1 MTHLTI
7 EEKIK
12 HLQNASMEEARA
24 EGNEI
29 VKKYSDS
36 LEKIFNE
43 HKEAALRQAELN
55 VKIETNK
62 SRQDLNKAMA
72 RAQIEMKREQG
83 NCQTQLKQRLFRRI
97 QVLLNEYM
105 KTEDYEKL
113 LCTYI
118 QKGLAFAGQEAVD
131 IYLNP
136 SDEHL
141 KEKLEKQTGTE
152 LTVSREDFIGGIRM
166 VMRERKILIDHSF
179 KSALAEEY
187 ERFLFTGGNHHA

>member
-1 MTHLTI
+1 MTHLTL

-36 LEKIFNE
+36 LEKIFND

-55 VKIETNK
+55 VKTEANK
-62 SRQDLNKAMA
+62 AKQDLNKAMA
-72 RAQIEMKREQG
+72 RAQIELKREQG
-83 NCQTQLKQRLFRRI
+83 KCQTQLKQRLFRRI
-97 QVLLNEYM
+97 GVLLNEYM
-105 KTEDYEKL
+105 QTEPYKDL
-113 LCTYI
+113 LCSYI
-118 QKGLAFAGQEAVD
+118 RKGLDFAGDEAMD

-136 SDEHL
+136 SDAHL
-141 KEKLEKQTGTE
+141 KEELERCTGAV
-152 LTVSREDFIGGIRM
+152 LTISREDFIGGIRM
-166 VMRERKILIDHSF
+166 VIRERNILIDHSF

-187 ERFLFTGGNHHA
+187 DRFLFTGGTNNA

>member
-1 MTHLTI
+1 MTL

-12 HLQNASMEEARA
+12 HLQNASMEEART

-29 VKKYSDS
+29 VRKHSDS

-55 VKIETNK
+55 IKTETNK
-62 SRQDLNKAMA
+62 ARQELNKAMA
-72 RAQIEMKREQG
+72 RAQIDLKREQG
-83 NCQTQLKQRLFRRI
+83 NCQTALKQKLFRRI
-97 QVLLNEYM
+97 GVLVGEYM
-105 KTEDYEKL
+105 QTDAYKDL
-113 LCTYI
+113 LCVYI
-118 QKGLAFAGQEAVD
+118 QKGLDFARQETMD

-141 KEKLEKQTGTE
+141 KEEIERRTGVI
-152 LTVSREDFIGGIRM
+152 LTISREDFTGGIRM
-166 VMRERKILIDHSF
+166 VIRERNILIDHSF

-187 ERFLFTGGNHHA
+187 DRFLFTGGNGYA

>member
-1 MTHLTI
+1 MTHLTL

-55 VKIETNK
+55 VKTETNK
-62 SRQDLNKAMA
+62 AKQDLNKAMA
-72 RAQIEMKREQG
+72 RAQIELKREQG

-97 QVLLNEYM
+97 GVLVNEYM
-105 KTEDYEKL
+105 QTEPYKDL
-113 LCTYI
+113 LCSYI
-118 QKGLAFAGQEAVD
+118 RKGLDFAGDEAMD

-136 SDEHL
+136 SDAHL
-141 KEKLEKQTGTE
+141 KEELERCTGVV
-152 LTVSREDFIGGIRM
+152 LTISREDFIGGIRM
-166 VMRERKILIDHSF
+166 VIRERNILIDHSF
-179 KSALAEEY
+179 KSALTEEY
-187 ERFLFTGGNHHA
+187 DRFLFTGGKNNA

>member
-1 MTHLTI
+1 MTL

-55 VKIETNK
+55 VKTETNK
-62 SRQDLNKAMA
+62 AKQDLNKAMA
-72 RAQIEMKREQG
+72 RAQIELKREQG

-97 QVLLNEYM
+97 GVLVNEYM
-105 KTEDYEKL
+105 QTEPYKDL
-113 LCTYI
+113 LCSYI
-118 QKGLAFAGQEAVD
+118 RKGLDFAGDEAMD

-136 SDEHL
+136 SDAHL
-141 KEKLEKQTGTE
+141 KEELERCTGVV
-152 LTVSREDFIGGIRM
+152 LTISREDFIGGIRM
-166 VMRERKILIDHSF
+166 VIRERNILIDHSF
-179 KSALAEEY
+179 KSALTEEY
-187 ERFLFTGGNHHA
+187 DRFLFTGGKNNA

>member
-1 MTHLTI
+1 MTHLTL

-36 LEKIFNE
+36 LEKIFND

-55 VKIETNK
+55 VKTETNK
-62 SRQDLNKAMA
+62 AKQDLNKAMA
-72 RAQIEMKREQG
+72 RAQIELKREQG
-83 NCQTQLKQRLFRRI
+83 CCQTQLKQRLFRRI
-97 QVLLNEYM
+97 GVLVNEYM
-105 KTEDYEKL
+105 QTEPYKDL

-118 QKGLAFAGQEAVD
+118 QKGLDFAGDETMD

-136 SDEHL
+136 SDAYL
-141 KEKLEKQTGTE
+141 KEEIEKRTGVV

-166 VMRERKILIDHSF
+166 VIRERNILIDHSF

-187 ERFLFTGGNHHA
+187 DRFLFTGGKNNA